1 MEFVLALPLLFIP
14 VLLPFMAGYMAKRFG
29 RNFWVW
35 FFLSIPLPLIS
46 CFIIA
51 CLPDKSIQPPA
62 VENQDIFMKLNGIK

>member
-1 MEFVLALPLLFIP
+1 MDFVLAFPLLLIP

-35 FFLSIPLPLIS
+35 FLVSIPLPLIS

-51 CLPDKSIQPPA
+51 CLPDRSIQPA
-62 VENQDIFMKLNGIK
+62 AIETEDIFKELNGIK

>member
-1 MEFVLALPLLFIP
+1 MEFVFALPLLFIP
-14 VLLPFMAGYMAKRFG
+14 VSLPFMAGYMAKRFG

-51 CLPDKSIQPPA
+51 CLPDKSIQPAA
-62 VENQDIFMKLNGIK
+62 VDNQDIFMELNGIK